1 MFDDTS
7 FVNRKNLVEVRER
20 MLILKVGQVR
30 TKELQNRLAAKMPW
44 SKNKKTRSFSHWKP
58 S

>member
-1 MFDDTS
+1 MTHHLS
-7 FVNRKNLVEVRER
+7 TEKLGRGQRKNANTQGGP
-20 MLILKVGQVR
+20 GQN
-30 TKELQNRLAAKMPW
+30 KKLQNRLAAKIPW